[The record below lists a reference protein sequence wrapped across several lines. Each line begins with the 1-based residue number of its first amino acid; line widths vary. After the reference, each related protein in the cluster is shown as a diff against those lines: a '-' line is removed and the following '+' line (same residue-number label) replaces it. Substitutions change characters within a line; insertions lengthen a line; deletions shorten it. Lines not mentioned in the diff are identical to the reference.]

1 VTHAVTARRGGGT
14 PIAII
19 SSPVARAAGRGE
31 DFSVTTAT
39 PKSPDAEVH
48 IHHSSYVSWS
58 MIVIVLLLVGV
69 SLLSVLPPVLSSRV
83 SSFWIFSKPQML
95 VIGGL
100 TLTLLLLAG
109 LAHQMRY
116 LNALRSQFQTART
129 NERERA
135 ERHTARL
142 YALLNMGR
150 VMVAHSDLQ
159 TVFDSIT
166 RLCCDAFG
174 CDRASLMLFDPEA
187 DMLEVRAV
195 SGAKIPEGVL
205 GHRQPVGKGI
215 AGWVAQRRE
224 PLLVTPSLPFI
235 PGIELGKKEVCGAM
249 VVPIIL
255 RDELVGVINVS
266 TRSGDIVFDADDMR
280 ALQAFAENVGAAIRH
295 AEKADWM
302 RATIRRLQEQRDRGA
317 QPSPAG
323 SPESQGP

>member
-1 VTHAVTARRGGGT
+1 MTNAAPKIGT
-14 PIAII
+14 PSNADE
-19 SSPVARAAGRGE
+19 R
-31 DFSVTTAT
+31 
-39 PKSPDAEVH
+39 
-48 IHHSSYVSWS
+48 IHPSSYVSWS
-58 MIVIVLLLVGV
+58 LIVIVVLLLGV

-95 VIGGL
+95 VIAGLSL
-100 TLTLLLLAG
+100 TLMLLAG
-109 LAHQMRY
+109 VAHQARY
-116 LNALRSQFQTART
+116 LHALRSQFELSRKT
-129 NERERA
+129 ERERA

-150 VMVAHSDLQ
+150 VMVAQSDLQ

-166 RLCCDAFG
+166 KLCCDAFG
-174 CDRASLMLFDPEA
+174 CDRASLMLFDPES

-195 SGAKIPEGVL
+195 SGINVPEGVL
-205 GHRQPVGKGI
+205 GHRQPIGKGI

-235 PGIELGKKEVCGAM
+235 QGVELSKKEVCGAM

-266 TRSGDIVFDADDMR
+266 TRSKAIEFDADDMR

-295 AEKADWM
+295 AEQAEWM
-302 RATIRRLQEQRDRGA
+302 RATIRKLQDQKERGA
-317 QPSPAG
+317 HASPAG
-323 SPESQGP
+323 QPEGA